1 MAIGRQ
7 ITLTPNIASKVISAT
22 ATASQKQFTVTGGY
36 RVDELAVYRN
46 GIRLVNGQDYT
57 ATDGSIVTLIEG
69 ASLSDIFEF
78 QIFDSFNIADAID
91 SSSGNQT
98 IAGNLTVSGTL
109 TATTAT
115 TSSGPLTI
123 SNSTASTSSSTGAL
137 IVTGGVG
144 IGKSLFVSE
153 GISVGGTITYDDV
166 TNIDSV
172 GIVTAGKGFRATTGG
187 IIVTAGVST
196 FTEDVK
202 IGTAATTAVFD
213 ISTGQ
218 LGIGTINPS
227 NFTGGAANLV
237 VGTGV
242 GWEGMTI
249 YAGTGHGGNIY
260 FADGFSGA
268 DLYDGWLQF
277 NHSSSRFTF
286 GFRDNSKVW
295 INSNGDINASGVC
308 TATSFSGDGSELSGV
323 VSGIEVKSSGTSVGT
338 SLTALNFTGAT
349 ITTGSAGITT
359 ITIAAAGLSTSAYA
373 VPTAGLTTYLKLSD
387 AQDHKLTASGIT
399 TVTCYGGTEG
409 DSHTLRI
416 VNSGVS
422 TVGFSTYFLWP
433 SGASPSLTSSDG
445 AINLV
450 SFTVQRVGTAG
461 TQLLAG
467 ASLNFSY

>member
-46 GIRLVNGQDYT
+46 GIRLVNGRDYT
-57 ATDGSIVTLIEG
+57 ATDGLTVALTEG
-69 ASLSDIFEF
+69 AVVSDIFEF

-91 SSSGNQT
+91 SNSADQT
-98 IAGNLTVSGTL
+98 INGNLTVSGKL
-109 TATTAT
+109 TTGSGTTVSYAT
-115 TSSGPLTI
+115 TSFGLEGTPSITVASITGAASTLSGVTKI
-123 SNSTASTSSSTGAL
+123 TNSTASTSSSTGAL

-172 GIVTAGKGFRATTGG
+172 GIVTAGKGLRATTGG
-187 IIVTAGVST
+187 LIVTAG
-196 FTEDVK
+196 
-202 IGTAATTAVFD
+202 
-213 ISTGQ
+213 IST
-218 LGIGTINPS
+218 LAGTIVS
-227 NFTGGAANLV
+227 GIT
-237 VGTGV
+237 
-242 GWEGMTI
+242 TI
-249 YAGTGHGGNIY
+249 
-260 FADGFSGA
+260 D
-268 DLYDGWLQF
+268 
-277 NHSSSRFTF
+277 
-286 GFRDNSKVW
+286 
-295 INSNGDINASGVC
+295 ASGVNVTGVV

-323 VSGIEVKSSGTSVGT
+323 VSGIEVKSSGSSVGT

-359 ITIAAAGLSTSAYA
+359 ITIAEAGLSTSSYA

-387 AQDHKLTASGIT
+387 AQSHKLTASGIT
-399 TVTCYGGTEG
+399 SVTCYGGTEG
-409 DSHTLRI
+409 ESHTLRI
-416 VNSGVS
+416 VNSGVT

-433 SGASPSLTSSDG
+433 SGAAPSLTTSDG
-445 AINLV
+445 AINLI

>member
-46 GIRLVNGQDYT
+46 GIRLVNGRDYT
-57 ATDGSIVTLIEG
+57 ATDGLTVALTEG
-69 ASLSDIFEF
+69 AVVSDIFEF

-91 SSSGNQT
+91 SNSADQT
-98 IAGNLTVSGTL
+98 INGNLTVSGKL
-109 TATTAT
+109 TTGSGTTVSYAT
-115 TSSGPLTI
+115 TSFGLEGTPSITVASITGAASTLSGVTKI
-123 SNSTASTSSSTGAL
+123 TNSTASTSSSTGAL

-172 GIVTAGKGFRATTGG
+172 GIVTAGKGLRATTGG
-187 IIVTAGVST
+187 LIVTAG
-196 FTEDVK
+196 
-202 IGTAATTAVFD
+202 
-213 ISTGQ
+213 IST
-218 LGIGTINPS
+218 LAGTIVS
-227 NFTGGAANLV
+227 GIT
-237 VGTGV
+237 
-242 GWEGMTI
+242 TI
-249 YAGTGHGGNIY
+249 
-260 FADGFSGA
+260 D
-268 DLYDGWLQF
+268 
-277 NHSSSRFTF
+277 
-286 GFRDNSKVW
+286 
-295 INSNGDINASGVC
+295 ASGVNVTGVV

-323 VSGIEVKSSGTSVGT
+323 VSGIEVKSSGSSVGT

-359 ITIAAAGLSTSAYA
+359 ITIAAGGLSTAGYA

-387 AQDHKLTASGIT
+387 AQEHKLTASGIT
-399 TVTCYGGTEG
+399 SVTCYGGTEG
-409 DSHTLRI
+409 ESHTLSI
-416 VNSGVS
+416 VNSGVT

-433 SGASPSLTSSDG
+433 SGAAPSLTTSDG
-445 AINLV
+445 AINLI

>member
-46 GIRLVNGQDYT
+46 GIRLVNGRDYT
-57 ATDGSIVTLIEG
+57 ATDGLTVALTEG
-69 ASLSDIFEF
+69 AVVSDIFEF

-91 SSSGNQT
+91 SNSADQT
-98 IAGNLTVSGTL
+98 INGNLTVSGKL
-109 TATTAT
+109 TTGSGTTVSYAT
-115 TSSGPLTI
+115 TSFGLEGTPSITVASITGAASTLSGVTKI
-123 SNSTASTSSSTGAL
+123 TNSTASTSSSTGAL

-172 GIVTAGKGFRATTGG
+172 GIVTAGKGFRATSGG
-187 IIVTAGVST
+187 IIVTAG
-196 FTEDVK
+196 
-202 IGTAATTAVFD
+202 
-213 ISTGQ
+213 IST
-218 LGIGTINPS
+218 LAGTIVS
-227 NFTGGAANLV
+227 GIT
-237 VGTGV
+237 
-242 GWEGMTI
+242 TI
-249 YAGTGHGGNIY
+249 
-260 FADGFSGA
+260 D
-268 DLYDGWLQF
+268 
-277 NHSSSRFTF
+277 
-286 GFRDNSKVW
+286 
-295 INSNGDINASGVC
+295 ASGVNVTGVV

-323 VSGIEVKSSGTSVGT
+323 VSGIEVKSSGSSVGT

-359 ITIAAAGLSTSAYA
+359 ITIAEAGLSTSSYA

-387 AQDHKLTASGIT
+387 AQSHKLTASGIT
-399 TVTCYGGTEG
+399 SVTCYGGTEG
-409 DSHTLRI
+409 ESHTLRI
-416 VNSGVS
+416 VNSGVT

-433 SGASPSLTSSDG
+433 SGAAPSLTTSDG
-445 AINLV
+445 AINLI

>member
-22 ATASQKQFTVTGGY
+22 AAASQKQFTVTGGY
-36 RVDELAVYRN
+36 RIDELSVYRN

-57 ATDGSIVTLIEG
+57 ATDGLTVTLTEG
-69 ASLSDIFEF
+69 AVVSDIFEF

-91 SSSGNQT
+91 SNSANQT
-98 IAGNLTVSGTL
+98 INGNLTVSGTL
-109 TATTAT
+109 NTGAGTSVSFATTAFGLAET
-115 TSSGPLTI
+115 PSITVASITGAASTLSGITKI
-123 SNSTASTSSSTGAL
+123 TNSTASTSSSTGAL

-172 GIVTAGKGFRATTGG
+172 GIVTAGKGLRATTGG
-187 IIVTAGVST
+187 LIVSAGIST
-196 FTEDVK
+196 FTAV
-202 IGTAATTAVFD
+202 TATKA
-213 ISTGQ
+213 
-218 LGIGTINPS
+218 
-227 NFTGGAANLV
+227 
-237 VGTGV
+237 
-242 GWEGMTI
+242 
-249 YAGTGHGGNIY
+249 Y
-260 FADGFSGA
+260 FR
-268 DLYDGWLQF
+268 
-277 NHSSSRFTF
+277 HSSSNETSLYIESDDTSARIGSTYHAGGGAFKPLTF
-286 GFRDNSKVW
+286 LTSGIERMRIYHDGGVN
-295 INSNGDINASGVC
+295 ITGVC
-308 TATSFSGDGSELSGV
+308 TATSFKGDGSALSGV

-338 SLTALNFTGAT
+338 SLTALNFSGAS

-409 DSHTLRI
+409 ESHTLRI

-433 SGASPSLTSSDG
+433 SGAAPSLTSSDG

-467 ASLNFSY
+467 VSLDFS

>member
-1 MAIGRQ
+1 MAIGRPLN
-7 ITLTPNIASKVISAT
+7 LTANVASKVISAT
-22 ATASQKQFTVTGGY
+22 ATASQTQFTVTGGY
-36 RVDELAVYRN
+36 RINELAVYRN

-57 ATDGSIVTLIEG
+57 ATDGLTVTLTQ
-69 ASLSDIFEF
+69 AATLSDIFEF

-91 SSSGNQT
+91 ANSSNQT
-98 IAGNLTVSGTL
+98 INGNLTVNGTL
-109 TATTAT
+109 TTGAGTSVSYAT
-115 TSSGPLTI
+115 TSFGLEGTPSITVASITGAASTLSGVTKI
-123 SNSTASTSSSTGAL
+123 TNSTASTSSSTGAL

-172 GIVTAGKGFRATTGG
+172 GIVTAGKGLRATTGG
-187 IIVTAGVST
+187 LIVTAG
-196 FTEDVK
+196 
-202 IGTAATTAVFD
+202 
-213 ISTGQ
+213 IST
-218 LGIGTINPS
+218 LAGTIVS
-227 NFTGGAANLV
+227 GIT
-237 VGTGV
+237 
-242 GWEGMTI
+242 TI
-249 YAGTGHGGNIY
+249 
-260 FADGFSGA
+260 D
-268 DLYDGWLQF
+268 
-277 NHSSSRFTF
+277 
-286 GFRDNSKVW
+286 
-295 INSNGDINASGVC
+295 ASGVNVTGVV

-338 SLTALNFTGAT
+338 SLTAINFTGAT

-359 ITIAAAGLSTSAYA
+359 ITIAAAGLSTSGYA

-387 AQDHKLTASGIT
+387 AQEHKLTASGIT

-409 DSHTLRI
+409 ESHTLRI

-433 SGASPSLTSSDG
+433 SGAAPSLTTSDG

>member
-46 GIRLVNGQDYT
+46 GIRLVNGRDYT
-57 ATDGSIVTLIEG
+57 ATDGLTVALTEG
-69 ASLSDIFEF
+69 AVVSDIFEF

-91 SSSGNQT
+91 SNSADQT
-98 IAGNLTVSGTL
+98 INGNLTVSGKL
-109 TATTAT
+109 TTGSGTTVSYAT
-115 TSSGPLTI
+115 TSFGLEGTPSITVASITGAASTLSGVTKI
-123 SNSTASTSSSTGAL
+123 TNSTASTSSSTGAL

-172 GIVTAGKGFRATTGG
+172 GIVTAGKGLRATTGG
-187 IIVTAGVST
+187 LIVTAG
-196 FTEDVK
+196 
-202 IGTAATTAVFD
+202 
-213 ISTGQ
+213 IST
-218 LGIGTINPS
+218 LAGTIVS
-227 NFTGGAANLV
+227 GIT
-237 VGTGV
+237 
-242 GWEGMTI
+242 TI
-249 YAGTGHGGNIY
+249 
-260 FADGFSGA
+260 D
-268 DLYDGWLQF
+268 
-277 NHSSSRFTF
+277 
-286 GFRDNSKVW
+286 
-295 INSNGDINASGVC
+295 ASGVNVTGVV

-323 VSGIEVKSSGTSVGT
+323 VSGIEVKSSGSSVGT

-359 ITIAAAGLSTSAYA
+359 ITIAAAGLSTAGYA

-387 AQDHKLTASGIT
+387 AQEHKLTASGIT
-399 TVTCYGGTEG
+399 SVTCYGGTEG
-409 DSHTLRI
+409 ESHTLRI

-433 SGASPSLTSSDG
+433 SGATPSLTSSDG
-445 AINLV
+445 AINLI

>member
-46 GIRLVNGQDYT
+46 GIRLVNGRDYT
-57 ATDGSIVTLIEG
+57 ATDGLTVALTEG
-69 ASLSDIFEF
+69 AVVSDIFEF

-91 SSSGNQT
+91 SNSADQT
-98 IAGNLTVSGTL
+98 INGNLTVSGKL
-109 TATTAT
+109 TTGSGTTVSYAT
-115 TSSGPLTI
+115 TSFGLEGTPSITVASITGAASTLSGVTKI
-123 SNSTASTSSSTGAL
+123 TNSTASTSSSTGAL

-172 GIVTAGKGFRATTGG
+172 GIVTAGKGLRATTGG
-187 IIVTAGVST
+187 LIVTAG
-196 FTEDVK
+196 
-202 IGTAATTAVFD
+202 
-213 ISTGQ
+213 IST
-218 LGIGTINPS
+218 LAGTIVS
-227 NFTGGAANLV
+227 GIT
-237 VGTGV
+237 
-242 GWEGMTI
+242 TI
-249 YAGTGHGGNIY
+249 
-260 FADGFSGA
+260 D
-268 DLYDGWLQF
+268 
-277 NHSSSRFTF
+277 
-286 GFRDNSKVW
+286 
-295 INSNGDINASGVC
+295 ASGVNVTGVV

-359 ITIAAAGLSTSAYA
+359 ITIAAAGLSTAGYA

-416 VNSGVS
+416 VNSGVT

-433 SGASPSLTSSDG
+433 SGAAPSLTTSDG
-445 AINLV
+445 AINLI

>member
-46 GIRLVNGQDYT
+46 GIRLVNGRDYT
-57 ATDGSIVTLIEG
+57 ATDGLTVALTEG
-69 ASLSDIFEF
+69 AVVSDIFEF

-91 SSSGNQT
+91 SNSADQT
-98 IAGNLTVSGTL
+98 INGNLTVSGKL
-109 TATTAT
+109 TTGSGTTVSYAT
-115 TSSGPLTI
+115 TSFGLEGTPSITVASITGAASTLSGVTKI
-123 SNSTASTSSSTGAL
+123 TNSTASTSSSTGAL

-172 GIVTAGKGFRATTGG
+172 GIVTAGKGLRATTGG
-187 IIVTAGVST
+187 LIVTAG
-196 FTEDVK
+196 
-202 IGTAATTAVFD
+202 
-213 ISTGQ
+213 IST
-218 LGIGTINPS
+218 LAGTIVS
-227 NFTGGAANLV
+227 GIT
-237 VGTGV
+237 
-242 GWEGMTI
+242 TI
-249 YAGTGHGGNIY
+249 
-260 FADGFSGA
+260 D
-268 DLYDGWLQF
+268 
-277 NHSSSRFTF
+277 
-286 GFRDNSKVW
+286 
-295 INSNGDINASGVC
+295 ASGVNVTGVV

-323 VSGIEVKSSGTSVGT
+323 VSGIEVKSSGSSVGT

-359 ITIAAAGLSTSAYA
+359 ITIAAAGLSTAGYA

-399 TVTCYGGTEG
+399 SVTCYGGTEG
-409 DSHTLRI
+409 ESHTLRI
-416 VNSGVS
+416 VNSGVT

-433 SGASPSLTSSDG
+433 SGAAPSLTTSDG
-445 AINLV
+445 AINLI

>member
-1 MAIGRQ
+1 MAIGRP

-46 GIRLVNGQDYT
+46 GIRLVNGRDYT
-57 ATDGSIVTLIEG
+57 ATDGLTVAFTEG
-69 ASLSDIFEF
+69 AVVSDIFEF

-91 SSSGNQT
+91 SNSADQT
-98 IAGNLTVSGTL
+98 INGNLTVSGKL
-109 TATTAT
+109 TTGSGTTVSYAT
-115 TSSGPLTI
+115 TSFGLEGTPSITVASITGAASTLSGVTKI
-123 SNSTASTSSSTGAL
+123 TNSTASTSSSTGAL

-172 GIVTAGKGFRATTGG
+172 GIVTAGKGLRATTGG
-187 IIVTAGVST
+187 LIVTAG
-196 FTEDVK
+196 
-202 IGTAATTAVFD
+202 
-213 ISTGQ
+213 IST
-218 LGIGTINPS
+218 LAGTIVS
-227 NFTGGAANLV
+227 GIT
-237 VGTGV
+237 
-242 GWEGMTI
+242 TI
-249 YAGTGHGGNIY
+249 
-260 FADGFSGA
+260 D
-268 DLYDGWLQF
+268 
-277 NHSSSRFTF
+277 
-286 GFRDNSKVW
+286 
-295 INSNGDINASGVC
+295 ASGVNVTGVV

-359 ITIAAAGLSTSAYA
+359 ITIAAAGLSTAGYA

-399 TVTCYGGTEG
+399 SVTCYGGTEG
-409 DSHTLRI
+409 ESHTLRI
-416 VNSGVS
+416 VNSGVT

-433 SGASPSLTSSDG
+433 SGAAPSLTTSDG
-445 AINLV
+445 AINLI

>member
-46 GIRLVNGQDYT
+46 GIRLVNGRDYT
-57 ATDGSIVTLIEG
+57 ATDGLTVALTEG
-69 ASLSDIFEF
+69 AVVSDIFEF

-91 SSSGNQT
+91 SNSADQT
-98 IAGNLTVSGTL
+98 INGNLTVSGKL
-109 TATTAT
+109 TTGSGTTVSYAT
-115 TSSGPLTI
+115 TSFGLEGTPSITVASITGAASTLSGVTKI
-123 SNSTASTSSSTGAL
+123 TNSTASTSSSTGAL

-172 GIVTAGKGFRATTGG
+172 GVVTAGKGLRATTGG
-187 IIVTAGVST
+187 LIVTAG
-196 FTEDVK
+196 
-202 IGTAATTAVFD
+202 
-213 ISTGQ
+213 IST
-218 LGIGTINPS
+218 LAGTIVS
-227 NFTGGAANLV
+227 GIT
-237 VGTGV
+237 
-242 GWEGMTI
+242 TI
-249 YAGTGHGGNIY
+249 
-260 FADGFSGA
+260 D
-268 DLYDGWLQF
+268 
-277 NHSSSRFTF
+277 
-286 GFRDNSKVW
+286 
-295 INSNGDINASGVC
+295 ASGVNVTGVV

-323 VSGIEVKSSGTSVGT
+323 VSGIEVKSSGSSVGT

-359 ITIAAAGLSTSAYA
+359 ITIAAAGLSTAGYA

-387 AQDHKLTASGIT
+387 AQEHKLTASGIT
-399 TVTCYGGTEG
+399 SVTCYGGTEG
-409 DSHTLRI
+409 ESHTLRI
-416 VNSGVS
+416 VNSGVT

-433 SGASPSLTSSDG
+433 SGAAPSLTTSDG
-445 AINLV
+445 AINLI

>member
-1 MAIGRQ
+1 MAIGRP
-7 ITLTPNIASKVISAT
+7 ITLTSNIASKVISAT

-36 RVDELAVYRN
+36 RIDELSVYRN

-57 ATDGSIVTLIEG
+57 ATDGLTVTLTEG
-69 ASLSDIFEF
+69 AVVSDIFEF

-91 SSSGNQT
+91 SNSANQT
-98 IAGNLTVSGTL
+98 INGNLTVSGTL
-109 TATTAT
+109 NTGSGTTVSYAT
-115 TSSGPLTI
+115 TSFGLEGTPSITVASITGAASTLSGVTKI
-123 SNSTASTSSSTGAL
+123 TNSTASTSSSTGAL

-144 IGKSLFVSE
+144 IGKSLSVSE

-172 GIVTAGKGFRATTGG
+172 GIVTAGKGFRATSGG
-187 IIVTAGVST
+187 IIVTAG
-196 FTEDVK
+196 
-202 IGTAATTAVFD
+202 
-213 ISTGQ
+213 IST
-218 LGIGTINPS
+218 LAGTIVS
-227 NFTGGAANLV
+227 GIT
-237 VGTGV
+237 
-242 GWEGMTI
+242 TI
-249 YAGTGHGGNIY
+249 
-260 FADGFSGA
+260 D
-268 DLYDGWLQF
+268 
-277 NHSSSRFTF
+277 
-286 GFRDNSKVW
+286 
-295 INSNGDINASGVC
+295 ASGVNVTGVV

-323 VSGIEVKSSGTSVGT
+323 VSGIEVKSSGSSVGT

-359 ITIAAAGLSTSAYA
+359 ITIAAAGLSTSGYA

-387 AQDHKLTASGIT
+387 AQEHKLTASGIT

-409 DSHTLRI
+409 ESHTLRI

-433 SGASPSLTSSDG
+433 SGAAPSLTSSDG

>member
-46 GIRLVNGQDYT
+46 GIRLVNGRDYT
-57 ATDGSIVTLIEG
+57 ATDGLTVALTEG
-69 ASLSDIFEF
+69 AVVSDIFEF

-91 SSSGNQT
+91 SNSADQT
-98 IAGNLTVSGTL
+98 INGNLTVSGKL
-109 TATTAT
+109 TTGSGTTVSYAT
-115 TSSGPLTI
+115 TSFGLEGTPSITVASITGAASTLSGVTKI
-123 SNSTASTSSSTGAL
+123 TNSTASTSSSTGAL

-172 GIVTAGKGFRATTGG
+172 GIVTAGKGLRATTGG
-187 IIVTAGVST
+187 LIVTAG
-196 FTEDVK
+196 
-202 IGTAATTAVFD
+202 
-213 ISTGQ
+213 IST
-218 LGIGTINPS
+218 LAGTIVS
-227 NFTGGAANLV
+227 GIT
-237 VGTGV
+237 
-242 GWEGMTI
+242 TI
-249 YAGTGHGGNIY
+249 
-260 FADGFSGA
+260 D
-268 DLYDGWLQF
+268 
-277 NHSSSRFTF
+277 
-286 GFRDNSKVW
+286 
-295 INSNGDINASGVC
+295 ASGVNVTGVV

-338 SLTALNFTGAT
+338 SLTAINFTGAT

-359 ITIAAAGLSTSAYA
+359 ITIAAAGLSTAGYA

-387 AQDHKLTASGIT
+387 AQEHKLTASGIT
-399 TVTCYGGTEG
+399 SVTCYGGTEG
-409 DSHTLRI
+409 ESHTLRI
-416 VNSGVS
+416 VNSGVT

-433 SGASPSLTSSDG
+433 SGAAPSLTTSDG
-445 AINLV
+445 AINLI

>member
-1 MAIGRQ
+1 MAIGRPLN
-7 ITLTPNIASKVISAT
+7 LTANVASKVISAT

-36 RVDELAVYRN
+36 RIDELSVYRN

-57 ATDGSIVTLIEG
+57 ATDGLTVTLTEG
-69 ASLSDIFEF
+69 AVVSDIFEF

-91 SSSGNQT
+91 SNSANQT
-98 IAGNLTVSGTL
+98 INGNLTVNGTL
-109 TATTAT
+109 TTGAGTSVSYAT
-115 TSSGPLTI
+115 TSFGLEGTPSITVASITGAASTLSGVTKI
-123 SNSTASTSSSTGAL
+123 TNSTASTSSSTGAL

-153 GISVGGTITYDDV
+153 GISVGGTMTYDDV

-172 GIVTAGKGFRATTGG
+172 GIVTAGKGFRATSGG
-187 IIVTAGVST
+187 IIVTAG
-196 FTEDVK
+196 
-202 IGTAATTAVFD
+202 
-213 ISTGQ
+213 IST
-218 LGIGTINPS
+218 LAGTIVS
-227 NFTGGAANLV
+227 GIT
-237 VGTGV
+237 
-242 GWEGMTI
+242 TI
-249 YAGTGHGGNIY
+249 
-260 FADGFSGA
+260 D
-268 DLYDGWLQF
+268 
-277 NHSSSRFTF
+277 
-286 GFRDNSKVW
+286 
-295 INSNGDINASGVC
+295 ASGVNVTGVV

-338 SLTALNFTGAT
+338 SLTALNFSGAT

-359 ITIAAAGLSTSAYA
+359 ITIAAAGLSTSGYA

-387 AQDHKLTASGIT
+387 AQEHKLTASGIT

-433 SGASPSLTSSDG
+433 SGAAPSLTSSDG

>member
-46 GIRLVNGQDYT
+46 GIRLVNGRDYT
-57 ATDGSIVTLIEG
+57 ATDGLTVALTEG
-69 ASLSDIFEF
+69 AVVSDIFEF

-91 SSSGNQT
+91 SNSADQT
-98 IAGNLTVSGTL
+98 INGNLTVSGKL
-109 TATTAT
+109 TTGSGTTVSYAT
-115 TSSGPLTI
+115 TSFGLEGTPSITVASITGAASTLSGVTKI
-123 SNSTASTSSSTGAL
+123 TNSTASTSSSTGAL

-172 GIVTAGKGFRATTGG
+172 GIVTAGKGLRATTGG
-187 IIVTAGVST
+187 LIVTAG
-196 FTEDVK
+196 
-202 IGTAATTAVFD
+202 
-213 ISTGQ
+213 IST
-218 LGIGTINPS
+218 LAGTIVS
-227 NFTGGAANLV
+227 GIT
-237 VGTGV
+237 
-242 GWEGMTI
+242 TI
-249 YAGTGHGGNIY
+249 
-260 FADGFSGA
+260 D
-268 DLYDGWLQF
+268 
-277 NHSSSRFTF
+277 
-286 GFRDNSKVW
+286 
-295 INSNGDINASGVC
+295 ASGVNVTGVV

-323 VSGIEVKSSGTSVGT
+323 VSGIEVKSSGSSVGT

-359 ITIAAAGLSTSAYA
+359 ITIAAAGLSTAGYA

-387 AQDHKLTASGIT
+387 AQEHKLTASGIT
-399 TVTCYGGTEG
+399 SVTCYGGTEG
-409 DSHTLRI
+409 ESHTLRI
-416 VNSGVS
+416 VNSGVT

-433 SGASPSLTSSDG
+433 SGAAPSLTTSDG
-445 AINLV
+445 AINLI

>member
-46 GIRLVNGQDYT
+46 GIRLVNGRDYT
-57 ATDGSIVTLIEG
+57 ATDGLTVALTEG
-69 ASLSDIFEF
+69 AVVSDIFEF

-91 SSSGNQT
+91 SNSADQT
-98 IAGNLTVSGTL
+98 INGNLTVSGKL
-109 TATTAT
+109 TTGSGTTVSYAT
-115 TSSGPLTI
+115 TSFGLEGTPSITVASITGAASTLSGVTKI
-123 SNSTASTSSSTGAL
+123 TNSTASTSSSTGAL

-172 GIVTAGKGFRATTGG
+172 GIVTAGKGLRATTGG
-187 IIVTAGVST
+187 LIVTAG
-196 FTEDVK
+196 
-202 IGTAATTAVFD
+202 
-213 ISTGQ
+213 IST
-218 LGIGTINPS
+218 LAGTIVS
-227 NFTGGAANLV
+227 GIT
-237 VGTGV
+237 
-242 GWEGMTI
+242 TI
-249 YAGTGHGGNIY
+249 
-260 FADGFSGA
+260 D
-268 DLYDGWLQF
+268 
-277 NHSSSRFTF
+277 
-286 GFRDNSKVW
+286 
-295 INSNGDINASGVC
+295 ASGVNVTGVV

-323 VSGIEVKSSGTSVGT
+323 VSGIEVKSSGSSVGT

-359 ITIAAAGLSTSAYA
+359 ITIAAAGLNTSGYA

-433 SGASPSLTSSDG
+433 SGAAPSLTSSDG

>member
-46 GIRLVNGQDYT
+46 GIRLVNGRDYT
-57 ATDGSIVTLIEG
+57 ATDGLTVALTEG
-69 ASLSDIFEF
+69 AVVSDIFEF

-91 SSSGNQT
+91 SNSANQT
-98 IAGNLTVSGTL
+98 INGNLTVSGTL
-109 TATTAT
+109 NTGSGTTVSYAT
-115 TSSGPLTI
+115 TSFGLEGTPSITVASITGAASTLSGVTKI
-123 SNSTASTSSSTGAL
+123 TNSTASTSSSTGAL

-153 GISVGGTITYDDV
+153 GISVAGTITYEDV

-172 GIVTAGKGFRATTGG
+172 VIVTAGKGLRATTGG
-187 IIVTAGVST
+187 LIVTAG
-196 FTEDVK
+196 
-202 IGTAATTAVFD
+202 
-213 ISTGQ
+213 IST
-218 LGIGTINPS
+218 LAGTIVS
-227 NFTGGAANLV
+227 GIT
-237 VGTGV
+237 
-242 GWEGMTI
+242 TI
-249 YAGTGHGGNIY
+249 
-260 FADGFSGA
+260 D
-268 DLYDGWLQF
+268 
-277 NHSSSRFTF
+277 
-286 GFRDNSKVW
+286 
-295 INSNGDINASGVC
+295 ASGVNVTGVV

-323 VSGIEVKSSGTSVGT
+323 VSGIEVKSSGSSVGT

-359 ITIAAAGLSTSAYA
+359 ITIAAAGLSTAGYA

-387 AQDHKLTASGIT
+387 AQEHKLTASGIT
-399 TVTCYGGTEG
+399 SVTCYGGTEG
-409 DSHTLRI
+409 ESHTLRI
-416 VNSGVS
+416 VNSGVT

-433 SGASPSLTSSDG
+433 SGAAPSLTTSDG
-445 AINLV
+445 AINLI

>member
-46 GIRLVNGQDYT
+46 GIRLVNGRDYT
-57 ATDGSIVTLIEG
+57 ATDGLTVALTEG
-69 ASLSDIFEF
+69 AVVSDIFEF

-91 SSSGNQT
+91 SNSADQT
-98 IAGNLTVSGTL
+98 INGNLTVSGKL
-109 TATTAT
+109 TTGSGTTVSYAT
-115 TSSGPLTI
+115 TSFGLEGTPSITVASITGAASTLSGVTKI
-123 SNSTASTSSSTGAL
+123 TNSTASTSSSTGAL

-172 GIVTAGKGFRATTGG
+172 GIVTAGKGFRATSGG

-196 FTEDVK
+196 LAAM
-202 IGTAATTAVFD
+202 TATSAIVGSVAGITTID
-213 ISTGQ
+213 
-218 LGIGTINPS
+218 
-227 NFTGGAANLV
+227 
-237 VGTGV
+237 
-242 GWEGMTI
+242 
-249 YAGTGHGGNIY
+249 
-260 FADGFSGA
+260 
-268 DLYDGWLQF
+268 
-277 NHSSSRFTF
+277 
-286 GFRDNSKVW
+286 
-295 INSNGDINASGVC
+295 ASGVNVTGVV

-323 VSGIEVKSSGTSVGT
+323 VSGIEVKSSGSSVGT

-359 ITIAAAGLSTSAYA
+359 ITIAAAGLSTAGYA

-387 AQDHKLTASGIT
+387 AQSHKLTASGIT
-399 TVTCYGGTEG
+399 SVTCYGGTEG
-409 DSHTLRI
+409 ESHTLRI
-416 VNSGVS
+416 VNSGVA

-433 SGASPSLTSSDG
+433 SGAAPSLTTSDG
-445 AINLV
+445 AINLI

>member
-46 GIRLVNGQDYT
+46 GIRLVNGRDYT
-57 ATDGSIVTLIEG
+57 ATDGLTVALTEG
-69 ASLSDIFEF
+69 AVVSDIFEF

-91 SSSGNQT
+91 SNSANQT
-98 IAGNLTVSGTL
+98 INGNLTVSGTL
-109 TATTAT
+109 NTGSGTTVSYAT
-115 TSSGPLTI
+115 TSFGLEGTPSITVASITGAASTLSGVTKI
-123 SNSTASTSSSTGAL
+123 TNSTASTSSSTGAL

-172 GIVTAGKGFRATTGG
+172 GIVTAGKGLRATTGG
-187 IIVTAGVST
+187 LIVTAG
-196 FTEDVK
+196 
-202 IGTAATTAVFD
+202 
-213 ISTGQ
+213 IST
-218 LGIGTINPS
+218 LAGTIVS
-227 NFTGGAANLV
+227 GIT
-237 VGTGV
+237 
-242 GWEGMTI
+242 TI
-249 YAGTGHGGNIY
+249 
-260 FADGFSGA
+260 D
-268 DLYDGWLQF
+268 
-277 NHSSSRFTF
+277 
-286 GFRDNSKVW
+286 
-295 INSNGDINASGVC
+295 ASGVNVTGVV

-359 ITIAAAGLSTSAYA
+359 ITIAAAGLSTAGYA

-399 TVTCYGGTEG
+399 SVTCYGGTEG
-409 DSHTLRI
+409 ESHTLRI
-416 VNSGVS
+416 VNSGVT

-433 SGASPSLTSSDG
+433 SGAAPSLTTSDG
-445 AINLV
+445 AINLI